1 MRFIRAILISTFLL
15 VGCSN
20 NVTNPEQNGSSGASA
35 DSTNLKTVKLY
46 FVADTGTSLRLFSE
60 LALVT
65 EVVESPEI
73 SAVNAL
79 LSGATPKDPDYVNLW
94 GSGVQIN
101 NLLIEGSLATIDLKT
116 LNLEVGAEAEA
127 RAIEQVIWTFKAAVP
142 ELETFQFLINGEV
155 VETLAGHVDVSKPI
169 QIDEGFRS
177 LATIDLDL
185 DHNQELKSPVVL
197 TGLACTFEAN
207 APWELTQNG
216 ELISSGAETAKGA
229 CPIRSEFSINLGELK
244 LGTYEVK
251 VWETSMEDGSLIN
264 EDTKTFTVI
273 N

>member
-1 MRFIRAILISTFLL
+1 MKLILSLFLSAFLL
-15 VGCSN
+15 GGCSS
-20 NVTNPEQNGSSGASA
+20 NVASPEQNADSGTPAN
-35 DSTNLKTVKLY
+35 STNLKTVKIF
-46 FVADTGTSLRLFSE
+46 FVSDTGTSLRLFSE
-60 LALVT
+60 SALVT
-65 EVVESPEI
+65 EVVGSPEI

-79 LSGATPKDPDYVNLW
+79 LSGAAPKDPDYVNLW

-101 NLLIEGSLATIDLKT
+101 NLLVDGAMATIDLKT

-185 DHNQELKSPVVL
+185 DQNQELKSPVLL

-216 ELISSGAETAKGA
+216 ELISSGAETAQAA
-229 CPIRSEFSINLGELK
+229 CPIRSEFLINLGDLK
-244 LGTYEVK
+244 PGTYEIK